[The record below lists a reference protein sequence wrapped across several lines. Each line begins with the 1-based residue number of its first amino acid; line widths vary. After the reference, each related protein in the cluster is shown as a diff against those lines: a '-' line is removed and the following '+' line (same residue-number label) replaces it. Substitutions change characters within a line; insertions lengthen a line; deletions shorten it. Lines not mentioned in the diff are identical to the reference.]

1 MPRLGADP
9 DPAGWR
15 AGYGAGTRIGGA
27 RDGCVVRGTDPG
39 RRRRVRTL
47 TWVSSST
54 VTGPDQNAT
63 EAPEFAAVRE
73 AAQRAR
79 AAAPAVRA
87 AAPGAV
93 DEALRAAAA
102 RIRDG
107 APELLEINAADV
119 EAAERNGM
127 AAGLLDRLR
136 LTEERLAGIA
146 TQLEVLAATPEPPTE
161 WPVRTLETGERV
173 FERRIPVGVIGAVF
187 EARPNVTVDVASQ
200 VLKARSA
207 AVLRTGSAA
216 LRSAT
221 ALVERI
227 LRPALAEAGL
237 PEGAV
242 QLVPLP
248 GHAGAEALVGLP
260 DLVPLVVVRGSGEV
274 TRKLSM
280 LGATAGTRVLAH
292 ADGGGV
298 LYLDASASEADV
310 VRLVT
315 DSTDR
320 LGVCNRLN
328 LLLIDRPVYDTLLP
342 VARAALDARGVAL
355 SEPPHT
361 HRLGHEWALDSGAE
375 AHVTVAPVDGP
386 DEAADTAARET
397 SGLAAT
403 ICASDEAVAQRFIDR
418 YTGTG
423 VFWNATSRLL
433 DGYKLLGL
441 PETGINVDQTPGPRG
456 PVTYR
461 DLGLRQFVVLPPA

>member
-1 MPRLGADP
+1 MPLATPVHEWAWR
-9 DPAGWR
+9 PAL
-15 AGYGAGTRIGGA
+15 
-27 RDGCVVRGTDPG
+27 
-39 RRRRVRTL
+39 TL
-47 TWVSSST
+47 TCVSSST
-54 VTGPDQNAT
+54 VTGPEQNAT

-79 AAAPAVRA
+79 GAAPAVRA

-93 DEALRAAAA
+93 DEALRVAAAL
-102 RIRDG
+102 IRDRT
-107 APELLEINAADV
+107 PELLEVNAADI

-136 LTEERLAGIA
+136 LTEERLTGIA
-146 TQLEVLAATPEPPTE
+146 TQLEVLAATPEAPTE
-161 WPVRTLETGERV
+161 WPVHTLDTGERV

-216 LRSAT
+216 LGSAT
-221 ALVERI
+221 ALVERV
-227 LRPALAEAGL
+227 LRPALAAAGL
-237 PEGAV
+237 PEEAV

-274 TRKLSM
+274 TRKLSV

-298 LYLDASASEADV
+298 LYLDASASEEDV
-310 VRLVT
+310 TRLVT

-342 VARAALDARGVAL
+342 VAKAALDAREVEL
-355 SEPPHT
+355 SLPPHS

-375 AHVTVAPVDGP
+375 AHVTVAAVDGP
-386 DEAADTAARET
+386 DDAADTAARET

-403 ICASDEAVAQRFIDR
+403 ICASDEAVARRFIDR

>member
-1 MPRLGADP
+1 MTTPQQ
-9 DPAGWR
+9 
-15 AGYGAGTRIGGA
+15 T
-27 RDGCVVRGTDPG
+27 
-39 RRRRVRTL
+39 
-47 TWVSSST
+47 
-54 VTGPDQNAT
+54 T
-63 EAPEFAAVRE
+63 EAPEHAAVRE
-73 AAQRAR
+73 AALRAR

-87 AAPGAV
+87 AGEGRI
-93 DEALRAAAA
+93 DDALRAAASL
-102 RIRDG
+102 IRDR
-107 APELLEINAADV
+107 AHELLDVNAADV
-119 EAAERNGM
+119 DAAQRAGT

-136 LTEERLAGIA
+136 LDPERLAGIA

-221 ALVERI
+221 ALVEQV
-227 LRPALAEAGL
+227 LRPALADAGL
-237 PEGAV
+237 PEAAV

-274 TRKLSM
+274 TRKLS
-280 LGATAGTRVLAH
+280 LIGATAGTRVLAH

-298 LYLDASASEADV
+298 LYLDSSASPEDV
-310 VRLVT
+310 TRLVT

-328 LLLIDRPVYDTLLP
+328 LLLVDRPVYDTLLP
-342 VARAALDARGVAL
+342 VVTAALDARGIAL
-355 SEPPHT
+355 SLPPHD
-361 HRLGHEWALDSGAE
+361 HPLGHEWALDSGAE
-375 AHVTVAPVDGP
+375 AHVTVAAVDGP
-386 DEAADTAARET
+386 DDAADTAARET

-403 ICASDEAVAQRFIDR
+403 ICASDEQVAQRFIDR

-423 VFWNATSRLL
+423 VFWNSPSRLL

-441 PETGINVDQTPGPRG
+441 PETGINVDHTPGPRG